1 MSGEGTEMQT
11 SAIVFEQPG
20 ALALKSLSLRAPSAA
35 DVVVETMFSGIST
48 GTEKMLFQG
57 TMPAFPGM
65 RYPLVPGYETV
76 ARVVEAGSA
85 SGLKA
90 GDQVFVP
97 GASCYE
103 DAAGLFGASASR
115 LIVPGARTTRL
126 EFNNPEEGALL
137 ALAATAHHAVRRATR
152 PVSLVIGHGVLG
164 RLIARIIIAIGN
176 PAPTVW
182 ETAPAR
188 RQGAQGYAVIDP
200 TSDEG
205 SAPAAA
211 THAAVI
217 DASGNIAVI
226 DRAISSLQKSGELV
240 LAGFYP
246 GRVSFDFAP
255 AFIREATLAIAAE
268 FTARDVDA
276 VLGLVAAGSLSLSGL
291 ITHHAAPTDAETAY
305 RTAFEDPDCLKMIID
320 WRNAA

>member
-1 MSGEGTEMQT
+1 MQT

-65 RYPLVPGYETV
+65 RYPLVPGYESV

-85 SGLKA
+85 SGRRV

-115 LIVPGARTTRL
+115 LVVAGARTTRL
-126 EFNNPEEGALL
+126 EFDNPEEGALL
-137 ALAATAHHAVRRATR
+137 ALAATAHHAVRRTTR

-164 RLIARIIIAIGN
+164 RLIARIILAIGN

-182 ETAPAR
+182 ETAQAR
-188 RQGAQGYAVIDP
+188 RQGARGYAVIEP
-200 TSDEG
+200 ASDEG
-205 SAPAAA
+205 SSPV
-211 THAAVI
+211 TPTDAAVI
-217 DASGNIAVI
+217 DASGNIAII
-226 DRAISSLQKSGELV
+226 DRAISTLQKGGELV

-246 GRVSFDFAP
+246 GRVSFNFAP
-255 AFIREATLAIAAE
+255 AFMREATLAIATE
-268 FTARDVDA
+268 FTAEDVGA
-276 VLGLVAAGSLSLSGL
+276 VLALIGAGSLSLDGL
-291 ITHHAAPTDAETAY
+291 ITHHATPANAETAY

>member
-1 MSGEGTEMQT
+1 MQT

-65 RYPLVPGYETV
+65 RYPLVPGYESV
-76 ARVVEAGSA
+76 ARVVEAGSV
-85 SGLKA
+85 SGRKV

-115 LIVPGARTTRL
+115 LVVAGARTTRL
-126 EFNNPEEGALL
+126 ELANPEEGSLL
-137 ALAATAHHAVRRATR
+137 ALAATAHHAVRRTTR
-152 PVSLVIGHGVLG
+152 PVSLVVGHGVLG
-164 RLIARIIIAIGN
+164 RLIARIIMAVGN

-182 ETAPAR
+182 ETAQPR

-200 TSDEG
+200 TSDDG
-205 SAPAAA
+205 SALAPS
-211 THAAVI
+211 TNAAVI
-217 DASGNIAVI
+217 DASGNTAIV
-226 DRAISSLQKSGELV
+226 DRAISTLQKGGELV

-255 AFIREATLAIAAE
+255 AFMREATLAIAAE
-268 FTARDVDA
+268 FTAKDVDA
-276 VLGLVAAGSLSLSGL
+276 VLALIAAGSLSLGGL
-291 ITHHAAPTDAETAY
+291 ITHHAAPADAESAY
-305 RTAFEDPDCLKMIID
+305 RTAFEDHDCLKMIID